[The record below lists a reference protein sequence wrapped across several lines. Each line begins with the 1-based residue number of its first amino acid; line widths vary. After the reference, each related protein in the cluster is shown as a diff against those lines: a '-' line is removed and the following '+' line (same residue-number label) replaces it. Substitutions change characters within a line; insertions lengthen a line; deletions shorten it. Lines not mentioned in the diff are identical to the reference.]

1 MSELT
6 RSNRI
11 TAYWQGEGIAVGV
24 FYKTHTK
31 IKEVHSN
38 DADVLAAGF
47 VFPQGTEENPVTAQD
62 KLAAFKTFLQVN
74 ASAFGMEYDPV
85 DRRADEYKFPN
96 KYNEENLP
104 EYSKQMAEKA
114 VGDCLDKI
122 QKNVIDGSLVKA
134 GLLADGTE
142 IGFAMG
148 DGQIDV
154 KESYSNG
161 NIKYANVSYPI
172 IISVGDANHETSINV
187 DVVSGQLK
195 KPREL
200 ADGTPLTQTG
210 VKTVLTD
217 AGILPKL
224 EKPAKAE
231 SSDEDGEEAPMPTA
245 DDGYEE

>member
-74 ASAFGMEYDPV
+74 ASAFGIEYDPV

-96 KYNEENLP
+96 KYNEENLS

-114 VGDCLDKI
+114 VGNCLDKI

-134 GLLADGTE
+134 GLLAEGTE

-148 DGQIDV
+148 DGQIEV
-154 KESYSNG
+154 KESYANG

-172 IISVGDANHETSINV
+172 IISVGEANYETEINV

-200 ADGTPLTQTG
+200 ADGTPLTQTSI
-210 VKTVLTD
+210 KAVLTD
-217 AGILPKL
+217 NGILPKL
-224 EKPAKAE
+224 EKPAKVE
-231 SSDEDGEEAPMPTA
+231 SVDVDDEVVPMPTA